1 MPRRPQD
8 RILLRMLGARIRQ
21 LREAKGWSQEELG
34 LEAGYER
41 SAIQQY
47 EAGETEPLIGSLL
60 DIVRAL
66 GSRPE
71 DLLDGDVWDRIVARA
86 EGRRNKES

>member
-1 MPRRPQD
+1 MPRRPRD
-8 RILLRMLGARIRQ
+8 RILLRMLGARIRR

-34 LEAGYER
+34 FRAGYER

-47 EAGETEPLIGSLL
+47 EAGETEPLIGTLL

-66 GSRPE
+66 EAEPG
-71 DLLDGDVWDRIVARA
+71 DLLAGEVWDRIVARA
-86 EGRRNKES
+86 DARKNKGS